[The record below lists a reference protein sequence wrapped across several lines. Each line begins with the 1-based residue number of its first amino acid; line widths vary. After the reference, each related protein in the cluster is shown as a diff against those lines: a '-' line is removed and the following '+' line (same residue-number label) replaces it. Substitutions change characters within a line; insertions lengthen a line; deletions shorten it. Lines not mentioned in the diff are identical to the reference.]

1 MVLHVCEFVKLASA
15 EGTRDGMRAIAFSFL
30 ALTACFSPIPQTE
43 TTLRPV
49 SVLAR
54 ETLDAGAVTTRPELP
69 VPPTPIT
76 ALIDALA
83 PNPPATISDG
93 SDQPMAVN
101 CRGDDYLRD
110 VRRPQQCVDTGCL
123 VSIASDRQP
132 RVLDLGTAGFQV
144 VATSATR
151 TAWLR
156 QSGQT
161 RVLMVGDGVTA
172 PRQVA
177 SIVSGAPTVV
187 FDGDDVLL
195 VEAVSSSDSP
205 WTRVTRYRD
214 GQPESS
220 RQFVMEV
227 PGTVRQPRQIAVHV
241 ASGRVW
247 ALTSVGLFFSP
258 PRTETGNAS
267 EVPLEPDPTPTA
279 FALLPSGSAL
289 IATGREVWLTSPPDS
304 ARRLDHLATFP
315 ERSNIQAI
323 APFGTGFV
331 AIASSEVF
339 VLEGAGPIRRVLART
354 DASPYSSTEP
364 ALVVSGRKVLIST
377 LCLSWSS
384 YPGYDVAV
392 LDPDAKTAQWWWQAY
407 PSQWDVPAFPV
418 TRANVG
424 SNSWSSV
431 EVHRAGSGFV
441 TTSLP

>member
-1 MVLHVCEFVKLASA
+1 MVATLHTVHPA
-15 EGTRDGMRAIAFSFL
+15 DDD
-30 ALTACFSPIPQTE
+30 
-43 TTLRPV
+43 
-49 SVLAR
+49 AR
-54 ETLDAGAVTTRPELP
+54 
-69 VPPTPIT
+69 
-76 ALIDALA
+76 
-83 PNPPATISDG
+83 
-93 SDQPMAVN
+93 
-101 CRGDDYLRD
+101 
-110 VRRPQQCVDTGCL
+110 
-123 VSIASDRQP
+123 

-156 QSGQT
+156 QNGQT

-177 SIVSGAPTVV
+177 SLVSGAPTVA
-187 FDGDDVLL
+187 FDGDDLLL
-195 VEAVSSSDSP
+195 VEAVSSSDTP
-205 WTRVTRYRD
+205 WTRVTRYAD

-220 RQFVMEV
+220 RRLVMEV
-227 PGTVRQPRQIAVHV
+227 PGTVRQQRLVAVHP
-241 ASGRVW
+241 ATGRVW

-267 EVPLEPDPTPTA
+267 EVPLEPGTVPTA
-279 FALLPSGSAL
+279 FALLPGGSAL
-289 IATGREVWLTSPPDS
+289 IAMGREVWLTSPPGS
-304 ARRLDHLATFP
+304 ARGLDHLATFP

-323 APFGTGFV
+323 APFGRGFV

-339 VLEGAGPIRRVLART
+339 VLEGAGPIRRVLGRT
-354 DASPYSSTEP
+354 DASPYASTEP

>member
-1 MVLHVCEFVKLASA
+1 MK
-15 EGTRDGMRAIAFSFL
+15 TITFSFL

-49 SVLAR
+49 SVLAP
-54 ETLDAGAVTTRPELP
+54 ETLDAGVVSVRPELAVPATP
-69 VPPTPIT
+69 VTDV
-76 ALIDALA
+76 IDALA

-93 SDQPMAVN
+93 SDQPMPVN

-110 VRRPQQCVDTGCL
+110 VRKPQQCVDTGCL
-123 VSIASDRQP
+123 VSIGSDRQP

-151 TAWLR
+151 TAWIR
-156 QSGQT
+156 QNGQT
-161 RVLMVGDGVTA
+161 SVLMVGDGVTA
-172 PRQVA
+172 PRRVA
-177 SIVSGAPTVV
+177 SMVSASATVL

-195 VEAVSSSDSP
+195 VEAVSSSDTT
-205 WTRVTRYRD
+205 WTRITRYAD

-220 RQFVMEV
+220 RRLVMEV
-227 PGTVRQPRQIAVHV
+227 PGRVRQPRLVAVHP
-241 ASGRVW
+241 ATGRVW
-247 ALTSVGLFFSP
+247 ALTSVGLFFSA
-258 PRTETGNAS
+258 PRMETGNAS
-267 EVPLEPDPTPTA
+267 EVPLDPDAAPTA
-279 FALLPSGSAL
+279 FALLPGGSAL
-289 IATGREVWLTSPPDS
+289 VATGREVWLTSPPES
-304 ARRLDHLATFP
+304 AQRLDHLATFP
-315 ERSNIQAI
+315 ERSNLQAI
-323 APFGTGFV
+323 APFGAGFV

-339 VLEGAGPIRRVLART
+339 VLEGAGPIRRVLGRT
-354 DASPYSSTEP
+354 EASPYASTEP

-407 PSQWDVPAFPV
+407 PSQWEVPAFPV
-418 TRANVG
+418 ARANVG
-424 SNSWSSV
+424 SNNWSSV

>member
-1 MVLHVCEFVKLASA
+1 MK
-15 EGTRDGMRAIAFSFL
+15 AFAVSFL
-30 ALTACFSPIPQTE
+30 ALTACFSPIPQAE

-49 SVLAR
+49 SVLAP
-54 ETLDAGAVTTRPELP
+54 EPMDAGAVHARPELAIP
-69 VPPTPIT
+69 ATPIT
-76 ALIDALA
+76 DVVDALA

-123 VSIASDRQP
+123 VSIGSDRQP

-151 TAWLR
+151 TAWVR
-156 QSGQT
+156 QNGQT
-161 RVLMVGDGVTA
+161 RVLMVGDGMAA
-172 PRQVA
+172 PKQVG
-177 SIVSGAPTVV
+177 SMVSGAATVL

-195 VEAVSSSDSP
+195 IEAVSSSDTQ
-205 WTRVTRYRD
+205 WTRITRYAE

-220 RQFVMEV
+220 RRLVMEV
-227 PGTVRQPRQIAVHV
+227 PGSVRQPRLVAVHP
-241 ASGRVW
+241 ATGRVW
-247 ALTSVGLFFSP
+247 ALTSVGLFFSA
-258 PRTETGNAS
+258 PRTETGAAS
-267 EVPLEPDPTPTA
+267 EVPLDRTTAPTA
-279 FALLPSGSAL
+279 FALLPGGSAL
-289 IATGREVWLTSPPDS
+289 VAMGSAVWLTSPPDS
-304 ARRLDHLATFP
+304 AARLDHLATFP
-315 ERSNIQAI
+315 ERSVIQAI
-323 APFGTGFV
+323 APYGTGFV

-339 VLEGAGPIRRVLART
+339 ILEGAGPIRRVLGRSE
-354 DASPYSSTEP
+354 ASPYSSTEP

-392 LDPDAKTAQWWWQAY
+392 LDPDTKTAQWWWQAY